1 MRSSTQ
7 IGLLLCLSMFLDGSH
22 SLYAGP
28 IIGSNLIINGD
39 AEAGSGAADASSQ
52 VVVPG
57 WTISGS
63 FTAVQY
69 NAAGGFPASGSPGPA
84 IRGANFFAGG
94 PNNSASSALQV
105 IDVSLVAGVIDTG
118 TVNYSLEG
126 YLGGFANQGDF
137 AVVSVSFLSATNVLL
152 GTASIGPVSVID
164 RGGVSGLLA
173 RSHRGVLPIGTR
185 GIEVELEMTRQAG
198 TYNDGYA
205 DNLSFVLTSVPEP
218 SSLALL
224 GSALGG
230 LLLAGLRRS
239 NQAD

>member
-1 MRSSTQ
+1 MRSSKQ
-7 IGLLLCLSMFLDGSH
+7 IGLLLCLSMFVDVSRT
-22 SLYAGP
+22 LYAGP
-28 IIGSNLIINGD
+28 IIGSNLIVNGD

-57 WTISGS
+57 WIISGS

-69 NAAGGFPASGSPGPA
+69 NAAGDFPTSGSPGPA

-94 PNNSASSALQV
+94 PDNSASSALQL
-105 IDVSLVAGVIDTG
+105 IDVSLAAGVIDTG
-118 TVNYSLEG
+118 TVNYSLDG

-137 AVVSVSFLSATNVLL
+137 AVVSVGFLSATNALL
-152 GTASIGPVSVID
+152 GTATIGPVSVID

-173 RSHRGVLPIGTR
+173 RGHRGALPIGTR

-218 SSLALL
+218 SSCVML

-230 LLLAGLRRS
+230 LLLAGLRK
-239 NQAD
+239 AKAA